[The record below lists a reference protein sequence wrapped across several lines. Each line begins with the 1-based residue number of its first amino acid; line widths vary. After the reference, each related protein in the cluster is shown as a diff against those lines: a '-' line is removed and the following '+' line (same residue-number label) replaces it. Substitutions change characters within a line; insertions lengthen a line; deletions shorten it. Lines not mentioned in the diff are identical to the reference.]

1 MSYSQ
6 SVHWGQLSSTIYSTC
21 PSFLAE
27 AGPLVARLP
36 SQGAVAVKAAAAGGQ
51 WAVSGVAPQ
60 GLVFIPAR
68 RALLLP
74 PPCTP
79 LSWCS
84 YIEDSV
90 AYLRGLVSPAEVL
103 PVARQQRDRMLSKV
117 SCT

>member
-1 MSYSQ
+1 M
-6 SVHWGQLSSTIYSTC
+6 C
-21 PSFLAE
+21 
-27 AGPLVARLP
+27 
-36 SQGAVAVKAAAAGGQ
+36 
-51 WAVSGVAPQ
+51 
-60 GLVFIPAR
+60 IPAL
-68 RALLLP
+68 RASLLS

-117 SCT
+117 SCA